1 MVKKMDRISELPKDV
16 LRKILYFL
24 SQEEAARTS
33 ILSKPWRYIWC
44 TRPNLDFSYAP
55 PPREGNNS
63 HGGVRNKINK
73 DEFLSIVDNALRR
86 CHDQNV
92 CVEEFRLSTS
102 LGDLDHES
110 VSFLEKWAEL
120 LSNMGTKKF
129 DLSLLSDHAPGRVEL
144 PPVVFGSESL
154 QRLHVERFV
163 LDEKAIERL
172 VPLKHLKS
180 LSLQEIV
187 IQDEVVFGKIIANC
201 PLIENLDVQGL
212 VTSNIIKVD
221 DLRNLKK
228 LKFHSDVLRL
238 KSGEQLCSI
247 EIHRPSSLET
257 LKIQTGNISLN
268 KGAEFLNLKKLYLS
282 YVESPLDHLSSCK
295 FPSLEYLKFNGCN
308 GLKGIRV
315 FIDAPKLVYFE
326 YTEKFV
332 PSIYIATASEEWKSS
347 VNLWYKPSNDPPSLF
362 FPRLKELLESL
373 SQSKIYLNL
382 TRAMHYNNEP
392 YVIPEN
398 IQNGCDGDKYVAVE
412 SLNFFLCLPSFRY
425 ILNGFFGI
433 CRPRYVVGESRYCG
447 DWDWKTGV
455 TECLWKILIV
465 ERESQ
470 EEWFRDL
477 EEARLE
483 ICGLSNRDEWRSIT
497 FSELSNYDHSE
508 YHTRYALKWRGN

>member
-228 LKFHSDVLRL
+228 LKFHSDVLR
-238 KSGEQLCSI
+238 
-247 EIHRPSSLET
+247 
-257 LKIQTGNISLN
+257 
-268 KGAEFLNLKKLYLS
+268 
-282 YVESPLDHLSSCK
+282 
-295 FPSLEYLKFNGCN
+295 
-308 GLKGIRV
+308 IRV

-483 ICGLSNRDEWRSIT
+483 IC
-497 FSELSNYDHSE
+497 
-508 YHTRYALKWRGN
+508 